1 MEFDPNERVATCSDE
16 HAAPPI
22 SSIEAEFSIPTIL
35 TRKQERRL
43 VQLLDEIVNEPW
55 NTPVEGV
62 HWMSGGG
69 SKPLWSRTD
78 AMFLGKPIDPNA
90 PESGEPSFDISVWH
104 LESSA
109 RGFANERERER
120 ELRKRA
126 AGDEQGLPEDPEIRA
141 IVDRM
146 LKASEPSDG
155 EDKEDLWTIA
165 REFHEWRKRAK
176 NG

>member
-1 MEFDPNERVATCSDE
+1 MGPLERVGVGSGYASSNQHHCSTATGSGCS
-16 HAAPPI
+16 
-22 SSIEAEFSIPTIL
+22 
-35 TRKQERRL
+35 
-43 VQLLDEIVNEPW
+43 
-55 NTPVEGV
+55 
-62 HWMSGGG
+62 
-69 SKPLWSRTD
+69 
-78 AMFLGKPIDPNA
+78 NA